1 MKILVDIPDSLARQL
16 KGEEDAPQQV
26 REALAVEGYR
36 SGALTRGQVAE
47 ALGMS
52 FYEAEALRNNRYSE
66 FGHVG
71 IAGSRGSRS
80 QPALA
85 GKPPSRISDT
95 IGDAIGSID
104 RSRCG

>member
-1 MKILVDIPDSLARQL
+1 MKILVDIPDALARQL

-52 FYEAEALRNNRYSE
+52 FYEAEAWFVRKGLHRDYGVEELEEDRRTLDQLLP
-66 FGHVG
+66 
-71 IAGSRGSRS
+71 GS
-80 QPALA
+80 
-85 GKPPSRISDT
+85 
-95 IGDAIGSID
+95 
-104 RSRCG
+104 